1 MSTLTI
7 EQANPDAVCLS
18 CRYCNAKHGRCL
30 LTGRHITKGNL
41 AMTSN
46 QCTGWKPKRRQTSAK
61 RD

>member
-7 EQANPDAVCLS
+7 EQANPEAACLT
-18 CRYCNAKHGRCL
+18 CRYCNTKHSRCR

-41 AMTSN
+41 SMTSN
-46 QCTGWKPKRRQTSAK
+46 QCTGWKPKGRRAATK